1 MRPIRSAADFIPPRA
16 PLSRLREAA
25 AFCQG
30 CDLYKRATQTVFGEG
45 NPKASIAFVGE
56 QPGDYEDRAGRP
68 FVGPAGR
75 LFDKALAEV
84 GLPREDVYITNA
96 VKHFKWIA
104 VGKRRKHNKPSI
116 GEINACSPWLEAEL
130 LQIRP
135 KIIVCLGNTAAQAI
149 LRRPVVIREERG
161 TFQPTMGGALA
172 FVTIHPSAILRAPE
186 REEQERDY
194 VQFVKDLSLVRA
206 RLSTVTRIA

>member
-1 MRPIRSAADFIPPRA
+1 
-16 PLSRLREAA
+16 LSRLREAA
-25 AFCQG
+25 ASCQG

-45 NPKASIAFVGE
+45 NPKASIVFVGE

-75 LFDKALAEV
+75 LFDKALAVV

-116 GEINACSPWLEAEL
+116 GEIQACSPWLEAEL

-149 LRRPVVIREERG
+149 LRHPVVIREERG
-161 TFQPTMGGALA
+161 TFQPTIGGALA

-186 REEQERDY
+186 GEEQERDY

-206 RLSTVTRIA
+206 RLATETRIA

>member
-1 MRPIRSAADFIPPRA
+1 MSLSRSATNFIPPRA
-16 PLSRLREAA
+16 PLSRLKEAA
-25 AFCQG
+25 TLCQG

-45 NPKASIAFVGE
+45 NPNASIVFVGE

-68 FVGPAGR
+68 FVGPAGQ
-75 LFDKALAEV
+75 LFNKALAEV

-116 GEINACSPWLEAEL
+116 SEINACSPWLEAEL

-135 KIIVCLGNTAAQAI
+135 KIIVCLGITAAQAI
-149 LRRPVVIREERG
+149 LHRPVVIREERG
-161 TFQPTMGGALA
+161 TFQPTMGRALA

-186 REEQERDY
+186 GEEQERDY

-206 RLSTVTRIA
+206 RLSTVTRTA